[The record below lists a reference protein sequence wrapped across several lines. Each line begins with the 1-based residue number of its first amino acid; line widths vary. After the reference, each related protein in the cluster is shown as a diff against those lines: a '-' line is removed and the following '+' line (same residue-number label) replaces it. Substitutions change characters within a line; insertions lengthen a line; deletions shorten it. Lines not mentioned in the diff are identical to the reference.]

1 MFLDLVLVP
10 SPQVTLHLGEHLYNK
25 SPIFVGIAQ
34 IASTQPPT
42 PPATSVIQAHHPD
55 KRFDPLKVIRN
66 DHKEG
71 LYPPTR
77 NR

>member
-34 IASTQPPT
+34 IAFT
-42 PPATSVIQAHHPD
+42 PPAPSVIQAHHPD